1 MAVKERTTT
10 KLCIGIQHKYDSQKS
25 NKRLMVETIIG
36 ETKREGQRII
46 CKNFKKKKQKT
57 LDPLVVGHYLIHGPS
72 NVTCMQIVKSHSN
85 GRSRTNIT
93 RQHNLPL

>member
-46 CKNFKKKKQKT
+46 CKNF
-57 LDPLVVGHYLIHGPS
+57 
-72 NVTCMQIVKSHSN
+72 
-85 GRSRTNIT
+85 
-93 RQHNLPL
+93 